1 MRPSLISRLV
11 FFSMALI
18 LGGLPD
24 VFAQS
29 CDPEGDWILFTN
41 YDGGNLNIV
50 VDQNIP
56 NLRIGICSYEPVNIN
71 LSGPFV
77 SNVTEVRYAGFN
89 SAQNNNNCGFPIA
102 TTQISGVNPALAVIE
117 TYPPVNVISP
127 PNPDFFNQP
136 NGWNFGVI
144 CMYTCDLTTNQG
156 GCNTADQVI
165 DYFQTE
171 WGGSLRGI
179 EVQYGCWLASDAYA
193 VSAVTGNCCG
203 LCAGVLESNT
213 SVAVCAN
220 DLPYLWNGLAL
231 NGSGTESVSLV
242 AANGC
247 DSLATL
253 NLTVSD
259 PPSVVDVQQS
269 CGPFTWVDGVTYTA
283 STNTPQFNYV
293 GAAAGGC
300 DSLVTLDLTITEPP
314 TADFEWI
321 IPDSGEGVGPLEL
334 SDLSTGSP
342 ESWSWTLFTS
352 SGVFTA
358 TGANPLVYL
367 PDDVNGPVEVVLEVV
382 DANGCADLTS
392 QTQIWSSPTPFALF
406 LPTAITPNNDGINDV
421 FRAEGVGIDPERFRM
436 ELFNRWGESVF
447 VSTDPEA
454 VWLGEVRQG
463 DYWVGDG
470 IYSFLVQAAG
480 KNQIEVM
487 TYRGSV
493 TVMR

>member
-1 MRPSLISRLV
+1 
-11 FFSMALI
+11 
-18 LGGLPD
+18 
-24 VFAQS
+24 
-29 CDPEGDWILFTN
+29 
-41 YDGGNLNIV
+41 
-50 VDQNIP
+50 
-56 NLRIGICSYEPVNIN
+56 
-71 LSGPFV
+71 
-77 SNVTEVRYAGFN
+77 
-89 SAQNNNNCGFPIA
+89 
-102 TTQISGVNPALAVIE
+102 
-117 TYPPVNVISP
+117 
-127 PNPDFFNQP
+127 
-136 NGWNFGVI
+136 
-144 CMYTCDLTTNQG
+144 
-156 GCNTADQVI
+156 
-165 DYFQTE
+165 
-171 WGGSLRGI
+171 
-179 EVQYGCWLASDAYA
+179 
-193 VSAVTGNCCG
+193 
-203 LCAGVLESNT
+203 
-213 SVAVCAN
+213 VAVCAN

-259 PPSVVDVQQS
+259 PPSIVDVQQS

-382 DANGCADLTS
+382 DANGCTDLTS

-470 IYSFLVQAAG
+470 IYSYIVQAAG